1 MKKYVDLKSLC
12 IFVLFAA
19 VVALIFFPCQ
29 VRAQQ
34 YPARAITLVVP
45 YAPGGVTDLGARV
58 LAEAMQKH
66 LKQPVVVVNKPGGG
80 TTIGGN
86 AVATAKPDG
95 YTLGFFPTSAAIPE
109 VFSYFYEAPYTSK
122 DLQTVSHVAG
132 PVLAVTVKADSPIN
146 TLKDLVEYAR
156 KNPDTKVAT
165 HGKSTLGFLV
175 MATIGKA
182 ENVRFIDVPFAGD
195 SLITPAIL
203 GGHVLV
209 GTPAYPAI
217 KSLLDA
223 KKLKVLALCIKK
235 RAEFAPDIPTVVELG
250 YKLAFVSFLGVYGPK
265 GLPADIVKKLDTVNA
280 QVTKDLDFRAKM
292 NNMGTN
298 VAYESTAP
306 FEKTQAMYKENLQ
319 AFFKE
324 QGLVKGK

>member
-1 MKKYVDLKSLC
+1 MKRKGT
-12 IFVLFAA
+12 FVSIAIVLMF
-19 VVALIFFPCQ
+19 VGALLWPHPWAG
-29 VRAQQ
+29 VEAKE
-34 YPARAITLVVP
+34 YPERAITLVVP
-45 YAPGGVTDLGARV
+45 YAPGGVTDLGARA
-58 LAEAMQKH
+58 LADAMQKQ

-86 AVATAKPDG
+86 AVAAARPDG

-109 VFSYFYEAPYTSK
+109 VFGYFYEAPYSSK
-122 DLQTVSHVAG
+122 DLQTIAHVAG
-132 PVLAVTVKADSPIN
+132 PVLAVTVKADSPFNSI
-146 TLKDLVEYAR
+146 KDLVEYAK
-156 KNPDTKVAT
+156 KNPDVKVAT

-182 ENVRFIDVPFAGD
+182 ENVRFTDVPFAGD

-223 KKLKVLALCIKK
+223 KKLKVLALCIEK

-250 YKLAFVSFLGVYGPK
+250 YKLAFVSFLGVYAPK
-265 GLPADIVKKLDTVNA
+265 GTPAEIVKRLDAVISG
-280 QVTKDLDFRAKM
+280 VTKEADFRSKM
-292 NNMGTN
+292 HGMGTI
-298 VAYESTAP
+298 VTYESTVP
-306 FEKTQAMYKENLQ
+306 FEKTQAAYKANLEL
-319 AFFKE
+319 FFKE